1 MESLCFMKQF
11 RNRLWQSMCACWNTI
26 RTCFALSLEASTFYT
41 ILRLAG
47 SLFPSLLAVLT
58 SLMGKY
64 LLDLLAGTWVVKDSF
79 RVAIGLLSGMLA
91 VALCSAVLQKAGQY
105 AQTMHEDIMRG
116 MLSLKMME
124 KASKADI
131 EYFDNPEYYDKMT
144 ACMRDISAIGY
155 LLWNAFSV
163 VSASISFGIIFLILS
178 QKNVGYSLIMLAAAV
193 PASIASARY
202 IKQIYHLSLE
212 QINGERK
219 KSYLQSL
226 TVDRRYVKSIKL
238 FDVGHYLQEK
248 YQRIWKELF
257 QERKHI
263 NRARTVIT
271 ICLECLPEIAATG
284 IGVSLVSRV
293 LNGLA
298 TVGDYSL
305 YSGLVS
311 KLWSSIFL
319 FSSAIMQI
327 LDNQM
332 KIKNLKSLDQYENH
346 VIDTGKQKL
355 SRIKTIEFN
364 HVGFTYPGT
373 EKQVLSDVSF
383 KIHSGERVAL
393 VGLNGSGK
401 STLIKLLL
409 RFYDVDTGNIRI
421 NGVDIREYQVTELRK
436 NFSTYFQDEPSYC
449 FSLGENIRISDIAKE
464 GGADAVMDALKAGC
478 CEEILEMTHKGL
490 DAGLTRVMEDDG
502 LELSI
507 GQYQK
512 IALARAFFRRHTALI
527 LDEPSSSLDPKAE
540 HMLFAQLDEMTKGK
554 IVLFTSHRLTNI
566 GLAEQ
571 IVVLEHGKIIEMGT
585 QEKLLEINGRYA
597 ELLRYQQEHY
607 MVRTQKKGV
616 DSDADSSD

>member
-1 MESLCFMKQF
+1 MKQF
-11 RNRLWQSMCACWNTI
+11 KNRLWQGMYACWKTI
-26 RTCFALSLEASTFYT
+26 GTCFTLSWEASAFYT

-47 SLFPSLLAVLT
+47 SLVPSLLVVLT
-58 SLMGKY
+58 SLLGKY
-64 LLDLLAGTWVVKDSF
+64 LLDLLAGAWAVQDPF
-79 RVAIGLLSGMLA
+79 RVAIGLLTGMLA
-91 VALCSAVLQKAGQY
+91 VALCRAALQKAGQY

-116 MLSLKMME
+116 MLSIKMME
-124 KASKADI
+124 KASNADI

-144 ACMRDISAIGY
+144 ACMRDMSAIGY
-155 LLWNAFSV
+155 LLWNAFSA
-163 VSASISFGIIFLILS
+163 VSASVSFGIIFLILS

-202 IKQIYHLSLE
+202 IKLIYHLSLE
-212 QINGERK
+212 QINGERQ

-238 FDVGHYLQEK
+238 FDVGQYLQEK
-248 YQRIWKELF
+248 YHRIWKDLF

-263 NRARTVIT
+263 NRSRTVMT

-284 IGVSLVSRV
+284 IGISLVSRV
-293 LNGLA
+293 LNGMA

-311 KLWSSIFL
+311 QLWSSCFL
-319 FSSAIMQI
+319 FSSAVMQI

-346 VIDTGKQKL
+346 VMDVGKQKL
-355 SRIKTIEFN
+355 PRVESIEFE

-373 EKQVLSDVSF
+373 EKQVLNDVSF

-409 RFYDVDTGNIRI
+409 RFYDVDKGNIRI
-421 NGVDIREYQVTELRK
+421 NGVDIREYRLNELRK
-436 NFSTYFQDEPSYC
+436 NFSSYFQDEPSYC
-449 FSLGENIRISDIAKE
+449 FSLGENIKISDIGKE
-464 GGADAVMDALKAGC
+464 GGEDAVMQALMEAC
-478 CEEILEMTHKGL
+478 CDEILEMSPKGL
-490 DAGLTRVMEDDG
+490 NAGLTRMMEDDG

-540 HMLFAQLDEMTKGK
+540 HMLFSRLDEVTKGK

-566 GLAEQ
+566 GLAER
-571 IVVLEHGKIIEMGT
+571 IVVLEHGEIIEMGT
-585 QEKLLEINGRYA
+585 QEELLEINGRYA
-597 ELLRYQQEHY
+597 ELFHYQQEHY
-607 MVRTQKKGV
+607 MVRSQKKEEESNA
-616 DSDADSSD
+616 DCSD